1 MIDPAKTLAKR
12 RIDIEITGEILPIK
26 FIGRNKNIG
35 SNKPLT
41 QFLTPLYLILFTSTI
56 VIVIIAKVKV
66 TEKFPVGTAWLPNNP
81 DIEDKKI

>member
-26 FIGRNKNIG
+26 FIGKNKNIG

-41 QFLTPLYLILFTSTI
+41 
-56 VIVIIAKVKV
+56 
-66 TEKFPVGTAWLPNNP
+66 
-81 DIEDKKI
+81 